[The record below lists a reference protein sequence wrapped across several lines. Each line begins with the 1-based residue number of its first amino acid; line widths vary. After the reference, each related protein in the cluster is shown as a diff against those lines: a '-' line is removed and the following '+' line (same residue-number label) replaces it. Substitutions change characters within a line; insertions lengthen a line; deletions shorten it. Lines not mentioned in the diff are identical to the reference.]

1 MIRVVGI
8 CLLGW
13 AVLVA
18 GCSGPKKVEAKGRI
32 VSAGQPLKLGP
43 QAVLNIQLVPKGMEQ
58 SIDLT
63 AFSADIDREQSSF
76 SVFGGVPP
84 GTYKFVIQYLD
95 PYPLTDKLKGKF
107 SMDNSPIEKE
117 VTGEPLEIDIGPL

>member
-1 MIRVVGI
+1 MTRLVAI
-8 CLLGW
+8 CLLCW
-13 AVLVA
+13 IVLLA

-32 VSAGQPLKLGP
+32 VSGGQPLKLGP
-43 QAVLNIQLVPKGMEQ
+43 QAVLNVQLVPKGMEQ

-63 AFSADIDREQSSF
+63 AFSADIDGQGTF
-76 SVFGGVPP
+76 SVYGGVPP
-84 GTYKFVIQYLD
+84 GTYKFVIQLLD

-117 VTGEPLEIDIGPL
+117 VTGEPLEIDIGPY